1 MAVFLGSTI
10 GLEANG
16 HGQIAKM
23 VRVEYYELETKEVEL
38 RTVSGRTL
46 GRMPGTKK
54 ISMDV
59 YQNKPSYNLDEGRWA
74 LGMCGWSLMS
84 DDHQEFLQK
93 Y

>member
-23 VRVEYYELETKEVEL
+23 VRVEYYELANEEVEL
-38 RTVSGRTL
+38 RAISGRTL

-54 ISMDV
+54 ISNV
-59 YQNKPSYNLDEGRWA
+59 AYQDKPREYVAQCRWA

-84 DDHQEFLQK
+84 DDRQEFLQK